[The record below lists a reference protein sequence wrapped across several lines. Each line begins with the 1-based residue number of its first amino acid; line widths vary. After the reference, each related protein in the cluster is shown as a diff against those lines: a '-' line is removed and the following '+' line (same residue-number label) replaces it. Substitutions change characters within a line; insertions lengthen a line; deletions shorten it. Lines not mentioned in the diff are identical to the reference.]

1 MLKFILLL
9 IIIYYLLRLL
19 IRYVLPI
26 LLKHFIQ
33 RKFSEFGNNMHHD
46 QYQTNHE
53 ETIFKSPDKSK
64 KHISKNTGEYID
76 FEEIKD

>member
-1 MLKFILLL
+1 
-9 IIIYYLLRLL
+9 
-19 IRYVLPI
+19 
-26 LLKHFIQ
+26 
-33 RKFSEFGNNMHHD
+33 MHHD